1 MKIISLIAENVKRL
15 TAVEI
20 TPDGNVVQIT
30 GRNGQGKTS
39 VLDSIWWALT
49 GTKHIQAAPI
59 RKGADE
65 ARIRLD
71 LGEIKVT
78 RTFRRKADS
87 DGYTT
92 AIAVEKADGARF
104 PSPQTM
110 IDALLGELSFDPLAF
125 ARMKPKD
132 QFEALRRFVPEVDFE
147 AIDAQNKGDFERRT
161 EINRLAK
168 QERAAAQVITVPVD
182 TPEEEIDES
191 ALVKRLDEAG
201 QQNTQLEQRRANRD
215 RVASDVRTLEL
226 ANHTDAQ
233 TIADMEKEIG
243 DLRHKIAE
251 REKQVQEMKDRL
263 AAAPPLP
270 PAIDTTEIRAK
281 IEAARKTNT
290 NVRALDKKLAHVK
303 RAQQLESE
311 SEQLTGRMKDRDEA
325 KRAAIAAAKMPIEGL
340 AFGEGVVLLN
350 SVPFEQASDAEQLR
364 ASVAIAAALN
374 PKLRVI
380 RIRDGSLLDDQ
391 AMRWLGEFAQ
401 SLDMQIW
408 IERVDSSGSVGF
420 VIEDGHVKAAQTEGE
435 AA

>member
-1 MKIISLIAENVKRL
+1 VRIV
-15 TAVEI
+15 TA
-20 TPDGNVVQIT
+20 
-30 GRNGQGKTS
+30 
-39 VLDSIWWALT
+39 
-49 GTKHIQAAPI
+49 
-59 RKGADE
+59 
-65 ARIRLD
+65 
-71 LGEIKVT
+71 
-78 RTFRRKADS
+78 
-87 DGYTT
+87 
-92 AIAVEKADGARF
+92 
-104 PSPQTM
+104 
-110 IDALLGELSFDPLAF
+110 
-125 ARMKPKD
+125 
-132 QFEALRRFVPEVDFE
+132 
-147 AIDAQNKGDFERRT
+147 
-161 EINRLAK
+161 
-168 QERAAAQVITVPVD
+168 
-182 TPEEEIDES
+182 
-191 ALVKRLDEAG
+191 
-201 QQNTQLEQRRANRD
+201 
-215 RVASDVRTLEL
+215 
-226 ANHTDAQ
+226 
-233 TIADMEKEIG
+233 IADMEKEIG